1 MNNLEILIPISLFYI
16 VYLIIKTVSDNR
28 LRQKLIDK
36 GLVDEKVKYLF
47 VKNSELQPMPSLK
60 WGIVLIAIGVA
71 LFVNAI
77 FPLLMEGPASFGFV
91 SVLAGLAFIVYYFI
105 AKSQKDSE

>member
-71 LFVNAI
+71 LFVNAM

-105 AKSQKDSE
+105 AKSQKEAE

>member
-1 MNNLEILIPISLFYI
+1 MNNFEILIPISLFYI

>member
-1 MNNLEILIPISLFYI
+1 MNNLEILIPITLFYI

-28 LRQKLIDK
+28 VRQKLIDK

-47 VKNSELQPMPSLK
+47 VKNTEMQPMPSLK
-60 WGIVLIAIGVA
+60 WGIVLIAVGIA
-71 LFVNAI
+71 LFINAM

-91 SVLAGLAFIVYYFI
+91 SILAGFAFVVYYFI
-105 AKSQKDSE
+105 AKNQKETE

>member
-71 LFVNAI
+71 LFVNAM

>member
-47 VKNSELQPMPSLK
+47 VKNTEMQPMPSLK
-60 WGIVLIAIGVA
+60 WGIVLISIGIA
-71 LFVNAI
+71 LFVNSM

-105 AKSQKDSE
+105 AKSQKDTE

>member
-47 VKNSELQPMPSLK
+47 VKNTELQPMPSLK

-105 AKSQKDSE
+105 AKSQKETE

>member
-1 MNNLEILIPISLFYI
+1 MNNLEILIPITLFYI

-36 GLVDEKVKYLF
+36 GLVDEKAKYLF
-47 VKNSELQPMPSLK
+47 VKNSEMQPMPSLK
-60 WGIVLIAIGVA
+60 WGIVLIAIGIA
-71 LFVNAI
+71 LFINSM

-91 SVLAGLAFIVYYFI
+91 AILAGLAFVVYFFI
-105 AKSQKDSE
+105 AKNQKEAE

>member
-1 MNNLEILIPISLFYI
+1 MSNLEILIPISLFYI

-71 LFVNAI
+71 LFVNAM

-105 AKSQKDSE
+105 AKNQKDTE

>member
-71 LFVNAI
+71 LFVNAM

-105 AKSQKDSE
+105 AKSQKETE